1 MASATKLFPPGSDDV
16 IYVVDLSNYVF
27 RAFHA
32 VAPLSSPSGEPT
44 GAVHVVVNM
53 LERMLRERS
62 PHFVAVALDA
72 GRETFRREIFPEYKA
87 HRPPAPDELRSQLAR
102 CEQLVLGYHAAIYK
116 HEGVEADDLI
126 ATIVRRARELSL
138 KVVILAADKDLM
150 QLVGDDV
157 LLWDTMRDRVIGPPE
172 VEERFGVRVDQ
183 LQDLLALMGDTSDNI
198 PGVPSVGPK
207 TAMELLKAYGSLK
220 GIYENLG
227 QISKKGLLQ
236 KLTDFREQAF
246 LSQRLVA
253 LKNDCAIEVTPE
265 ALTFRG
271 RDVDKLRALYTE
283 LGFTR
288 MLGLLNNDALPGQ
301 KAPPSA
307 SPPPSAG
314 PSTAAGAAHRAEMT
328 QIGLPLGGPVA
339 ARPEPQATPPA
350 ATPRAAAAIAITP
363 DYGTLFSVSEIAE
376 FARSL
381 AKEGAAGVEVVTTE
395 DSPTRGALVGFAL
408 ASKSGRA
415 RYVPLAHRFMGVP
428 KQPDVAELKAALEPL
443 FGPSGPELAA
453 HDLKRTDVA
462 LWQAGLR
469 IANYGG
475 DASLA
480 SYLLDPEARHDRVS
494 LAQRE
499 LGLVTGP
506 LADLGKPARGKRV
519 PLDELPVEP
528 VASWAC
534 ENADYALR
542 LAGQL
547 SDKLEQHGLSG
558 LYRDLERPLARQLSD
573 LELQGVL
580 IDTGV
585 LAGLG
590 QECDTEIKRLE
601 LEAQRLAGREFNP
614 NSPRQLETL
623 LFDELGLK
631 PLRRTKTARSTDA
644 ETLEALS
651 DKHELPKII
660 LELRQVSK
668 LKGTYIDALPALQN
682 AKTGRVH
689 SSWEQ
694 AVAATGRL
702 SSTDPNLQNIPIR
715 TELGR
720 RIRAAFVA
728 PPGYQLVSA
737 DYSQIELRVLA
748 HLSQD
753 EVLCDSFRSGQ
764 DVHQRTAMEIFE
776 VKAEELTREMRTRA
790 KAVNFGVIYGQ
801 GDSGLSKVLGIAR
814 AEASNFIAA
823 YFRRYQGVR
832 TFMTA
837 TLERARAGEAVRSLL
852 GRHRLL
858 PNIRSANRAER
869 LAAERIAMN
878 MPIQGTAAD
887 ILKLAMLA
895 LRKPPT
901 PGARMVLSVHDELV
915 FEVPDAEVAEAEQNI
930 KAAMESAYPLS
941 VPLEVSVGHGRDW
954 NSAH

>member
-1 MASATKLFPPGSDDV
+1 VIRPRGMATRLFPPGSSDV
-16 IYVVDLSNYVF
+16 VYVVDLSSYVL
-27 RAFHA
+27 RAYHA
-32 VAPLSSPSGEPT
+32 IAPLSSPSGEPT
-44 GAVHVVVNM
+44 GAVHGMVNM
-53 LERMLRERS
+53 LEKMLRERS
-62 PHFVAVALDA
+62 PQLMAVALDA
-72 GRETFRREIFPEYKA
+72 GRETFRKQIYPEYKA
-87 HRPPAPDELRSQLAR
+87 NRPPAPDDLRSQLQR
-102 CEQLVLGYHAAIYK
+102 CEQIVLGFHAAIYK
-116 HEGVEADDLI
+116 QDGVEADDLI
-126 ATIVRRARELSL
+126 ATVVRRARELKL

-150 QLVGDDV
+150 PLVGDDV
-157 LLWDTMRDRVIGPPE
+157 MLWDTMRDRVFGAPE

-183 LQDLLALMGDTSDNI
+183 VQDLLALMGDTSDNI

-207 TAMELLKAYGSLK
+207 TAMELLKAYGTLG
-220 GIYENLG
+220 GIYENLDK
-227 QISKKGLLQ
+227 IAKKGLLQ
-236 KLTDFREQAF
+236 KLTEHREQAF

-253 LKNDCAIEVTPE
+253 LKDDCPIEVT
-265 ALTFRG
+265 ADTLRYRG
-271 RDVDKLRALYTE
+271 RDVDKLRALYSE

-288 MLGLLNNDALPGQ
+288 MLGLLNTDGLPSPGAEPALVAPAAAVAPGMTQ
-301 KAPPSA
+301 MGLAF
-307 SPPPSAG
+307 
-314 PSTAAGAAHRAEMT
+314 GAAASAA
-328 QIGLPLGGPVA
+328 PKPAPGPPVVTISA
-339 ARPEPQATPPA
+339 
-350 ATPRAAAAIAITP
+350 
-363 DYGTLFSVSEIAE
+363 DYGTALSPQEIAE
-376 FARSL
+376 FAAALQS
-381 AKEGAAGVEVVTTE
+381 EGTFGIEIATTE
-395 DSPTRGALVGFAL
+395 ESPTRGALIGFAL
-408 ASKSGRA
+408 AGKNGRA
-415 RYVPLAHRFMGVP
+415 RYVPLGHRYVGAP
-428 KQPDVAELKAALEPL
+428 NQPTLAEAREALAPL
-443 FGPSGPELAA
+443 FASGGAAVSA
-453 HDLKRTDVA
+453 HDLKRSDVA
-462 LWQAGLR
+462 LAQAGLR
-469 IANYGG
+469 LARYGFDTG
-475 DASLA
+475 LA

-542 LAGQL
+542 LGGQL
-547 SDKLEQHGLSG
+547 GEKLEEHGLSA
-558 LYRDLERPLARQLSD
+558 LYRDLELPLAKQLSD
-573 LELQGVL
+573 LELNGTL
-580 IDTGV
+580 IDEKV
-585 LAGLG
+585 LAELAR
-590 QECDTEIKRLE
+590 ECDSEIKRLE
-601 LEAQRLAGREFNP
+601 QDAQRVAGREFNP
-614 NSPRQLETL
+614 NSPRQLEAL

-631 PLRRTKTARSTDA
+631 SFKRTKTSRSTDA

-668 LKGTYIDALPALQN
+668 LKGTYIDALPLLQN
-682 AKTGRVH
+682 PKTGRVH

-715 TELGR
+715 TALGR

-728 PPGYQLVSA
+728 PPGFQLVSA

-753 EVLCDSFRSGQ
+753 PLLCESFRSGQ

-832 TFMTA
+832 SFMTA

-878 MPIQGTAAD
+878 MPIQGSAAD
-887 ILKLAMLA
+887 ILKLAMLS
-895 LRKPPT
+895 LREPPT

-915 FEVPDAEVAEAEQNI
+915 FEVPDAEVAEAEQKI
-930 KAAMESAYPLS
+930 KAAMESAYELS

>member
-1 MASATKLFPPGSDDV
+1 MASRLFPPGSDDV
-16 IYVVDLSNYVF
+16 IYVVDLSSYVL
-27 RAFHA
+27 RAYHA
-32 VAPLSSPSGEPT
+32 VAPLMSPSGEPT
-44 GAVHVVVNM
+44 GAVHGMVNM
-53 LERMLRERS
+53 LELMLREQTPRLL
-62 PHFVAVALDA
+62 AVALDS
-72 GRETFRREIFPEYKA
+72 GRETFRKQIYPEYKA
-87 HRPPAPDELRSQLAR
+87 NRPPAPDDLRSQLQR
-102 CEQLVLGYHAAIYK
+102 CEQIVNGFHAAIYK
-116 HEGVEADDLI
+116 QDGVEADDLI
-126 ATIVRRARELSL
+126 ATLVRRAREQAL

-150 QLVGDDV
+150 QLVGPDV
-157 LLWDTMRDRVIGPPE
+157 LLWDTMRSRVIGVPE

-207 TAMELLKAYGSLK
+207 TAMELLKAYGSLQ
-220 GIYENLG
+220 GIYDNLDKVA
-227 QISKKGLLQ
+227 KKGLLQ
-236 KLTDFREQAF
+236 KLTEHREQAF

-253 LKNDCAIEVTPE
+253 LKDDCDIVVDREK
-265 ALTFRG
+265 LLYRG
-271 RDVDKLRALYTE
+271 RDVEKLRVVYSE

-288 MLGLLNNDALPGQ
+288 QLGLLTAEPAAPRQ
-301 KAPPSA
+301 SAPPA
-307 SPPPSAG
+307 AEPSPG
-314 PSTAAGAAHRAEMT
+314 MT
-328 QIGLPLGGPVA
+328 QMGLPLSAPV
-339 ARPEPQATPPA
+339 PA
-350 ATPRAAAAIAITP
+350 APRAAPTIAA
-363 DYGTLFSVSEIAE
+363 DYGTLFSAAEVAE
-376 FARSL
+376 FAASL
-381 AKEGAAGVEVVTTE
+381 LREGEFGLEVATTE
-395 DSPTRGALVGFAL
+395 ESPTRSALIGVAL
-408 ASKSGRA
+408 AGKNGRA
-415 RYVPLAHRFMGVP
+415 RYVPVGHRLMGVP
-428 KQPDVAELKAALEPL
+428 KQLTVAELREALGPL
-443 FGPSGPELAA
+443 LAPDGALASA
-453 HDLKRTDVA
+453 HDLKRSDISLSKV
-462 LWQAGLR
+462 GLR
-469 IANYGG
+469 VGRYGS
-475 DASLA
+475 DSALA
-480 SYLLDPEARHDRVS
+480 SYLLDPEVRHDRVS

-499 LGLVTGP
+499 LGLVTGTLEE
-506 LADLGKPARGKRV
+506 LAKPARGKRI

-534 ENADYALR
+534 ESADYSLR
-542 LAGQL
+542 LSPRLAE
-547 SDKLEQHGLSG
+547 KLEGHGLG
-558 LYRDLERPLARQLSD
+558 PLYRDVELPLARQLSD
-573 LELQGVL
+573 LELSGVL
-580 IDTGV
+580 VDKQV
-585 LAGLG
+585 LAALG
-590 QECDTEIKRLE
+590 KECDAEIARLE
-601 LEAQRLAGREFNP
+601 QEAQRIAGREFNP
-614 NSPRQLETL
+614 NSPRQLESL

-631 PLRRTKTARSTDA
+631 PLRRTKTSRSTDA

-651 DKHELPKII
+651 DKHELPRVI

-668 LKGTYIDALPALQN
+668 LKGTYIDALPALLD

-728 PPGYQLVSA
+728 APGHQLVSA

-753 EVLCDSFRSGQ
+753 PVLCESFRTRE

-801 GDSGLSKVLGIAR
+801 GDSGLSKVLGIPR

-832 TFMTA
+832 TFMSA

-878 MPIQGTAAD
+878 MPIQGSAAD
-887 ILKLAMLA
+887 ILKLAMLK
-895 LRKPPT
+895 LREPPT

-915 FEVPDAEVAEAEQNI
+915 FEVPDAEVAEAEANI
-930 KAAMESAYPLS
+930 KAAMESAYELT

>member
-1 MASATKLFPPGSDDV
+1 MATRLFPPGSDDV
-16 IYVVDLSNYVF
+16 IYVVDLSSYVL
-27 RAFHA
+27 RAYHA

-44 GAVHVVVNM
+44 GAIHGMVNM
-53 LERMLRERS
+53 LELMLRERS
-62 PHFVAVALDA
+62 PRLMAVALDA
-72 GRETFRREIFPEYKA
+72 GRETFRKQIYSEYKA
-87 HRPPAPDELRSQLAR
+87 NRPPAPDDLRSQLQR
-102 CEQLVLGYHAAIYK
+102 CEQIINGFHAAIYK
-116 HEGVEADDLI
+116 QEGVEADDLI
-126 ATIVRRARELSL
+126 ATVVRRARELGL

-157 LLWDTMRDRVIGPPE
+157 LLWDTMRSRVIGPPE

-207 TAMELLKAYGSLK
+207 TAMELLKAHSTLG
-220 GIYENLG
+220 GIYENLS

-236 KLTDFREQAF
+236 KLTDHREQAF

-253 LKNDCAIEVTPE
+253 LKDDCPIEVTRE
-265 ALTFRG
+265 RLLYRG
-271 RDVDKLRALYTE
+271 RDVDKLRALYGE

-288 MLGLLNNDALPGQ
+288 MLGLLNTDGLP
-301 KAPPSA
+301 APGAAPM
-307 SPPPSAG
+307 PPT
-314 PSTAAGAAHRAEMT
+314 TAAERAGMT
-328 QIGLPLGGPVA
+328 QMGLPLGGAV
-339 ARPEPQATPPA
+339 ATPKP
-350 ATPRAAAAIAITP
+350 AAAAARASISA
-363 DYGTLFSVSEIAE
+363 DYGTAVTPQEIAE
-376 FARSL
+376 L
-381 AKEGAAGVEVVTTE
+381 ATTLRREGEVGLEVALTE
-395 DSPTRGALVGFAL
+395 ESPTRGALIGFAL
-408 ASKSGRA
+408 SGKNGRA
-415 RYVPLAHRFMGVP
+415 RYVPLAHRYVGAP
-428 KQPDVAELKAALEPL
+428 KQPSSREVREALAPL
-443 FGPSGPELAA
+443 FATDGATLSA
-453 HDLKRTDVA
+453 HDLKRSDVA
-462 LWQAGLR
+462 LAQAGLR
-469 IANYGG
+469 LGRYGS

-506 LADLGKPARGKRV
+506 LSDLGKPARGKRV

-542 LAGQL
+542 LGAEL
-547 SDKLEQHGLSG
+547 ADKLDAQGLTA
-558 LYRDLERPLARQLSD
+558 LYRDLELPLAQQLSG
-573 LELQGVL
+573 LELNGIL
-580 IDTGV
+580 IDEKV
-585 LAGLG
+585 LGELG
-590 QECDTEIKRLE
+590 RECDAEIKRLE
-601 LEAQRLAGREFNP
+601 QEAQRVAGREFNP

-631 PLRRTKTARSTDA
+631 PQRRTKTSRSTDA
-644 ETLEALS
+644 DTLEALS

-682 AKTGRVH
+682 PKTGRVH

-728 PPGYQLVSA
+728 PPGFQLVSA

-753 EVLCDSFRSGQ
+753 PLLCESFRSGQ

-776 VKAEELTREMRTRA
+776 VKAEALTREMRTRA

-832 TFMTA
+832 AFMTA

-878 MPIQGTAAD
+878 MPIQGSAAD

-895 LRKPPT
+895 LQTPPT

-915 FEVPDAEVAEAEQNI
+915 FEVPDAEVEAAEAKI
-930 KAAMESAYPLS
+930 KAAMESAYALS

>member
-1 MASATKLFPPGSDDV
+1 
-16 IYVVDLSNYVF
+16 
-27 RAFHA
+27 
-32 VAPLSSPSGEPT
+32 
-44 GAVHVVVNM
+44 
-53 LERMLRERS
+53 
-62 PHFVAVALDA
+62 
-72 GRETFRREIFPEYKA
+72 
-87 HRPPAPDELRSQLAR
+87 
-102 CEQLVLGYHAAIYK
+102 
-116 HEGVEADDLI
+116 
-126 ATIVRRARELSL
+126 
-138 KVVILAADKDLM
+138 
-150 QLVGDDV
+150 
-157 LLWDTMRDRVIGPPE
+157 
-172 VEERFGVRVDQ
+172 
-183 LQDLLALMGDTSDNI
+183 
-198 PGVPSVGPK
+198 
-207 TAMELLKAYGSLK
+207 
-220 GIYENLG
+220 
-227 QISKKGLLQ
+227 
-236 KLTDFREQAF
+236 
-246 LSQRLVA
+246 
-253 LKNDCAIEVTPE
+253 
-265 ALTFRG
+265 
-271 RDVDKLRALYTE
+271 
-283 LGFTR
+283 
-288 MLGLLNNDALPGQ
+288 
-301 KAPPSA
+301 
-307 SPPPSAG
+307 
-314 PSTAAGAAHRAEMT
+314 
-328 QIGLPLGGPVA
+328 
-339 ARPEPQATPPA
+339 
-350 ATPRAAAAIAITP
+350 
-363 DYGTLFSVSEIAE
+363 
-376 FARSL
+376 
-381 AKEGAAGVEVVTTE
+381 
-395 DSPTRGALVGFAL
+395 
-408 ASKSGRA
+408 
-415 RYVPLAHRFMGVP
+415 
-428 KQPDVAELKAALEPL
+428 
-443 FGPSGPELAA
+443 
-453 HDLKRTDVA
+453 LKRTDVA

-469 IANYGG
+469 LGQYGF

-499 LGLVTGP
+499 LGLVTGT

-519 PLDELPVEP
+519 PLDELPIEP

-542 LAGQL
+542 LGAQL
-547 SDKLEQHGLSG
+547 SDKLEAHGLAG
-558 LYRDLERPLARQLSD
+558 LYRDVELPLAKQLSS
-573 LELQGVL
+573 LELQGIL
-580 IDTGV
+580 IDTQV
-585 LAGLG
+585 LEGLG
-590 QECDTEIKRLE
+590 RECDAEIKRLE
-601 LEAQRLAGREFNP
+601 QDAQRLAGREFNP

-631 PLRRTKTARSTDA
+631 PLRRTKTSRSTDA
-644 ETLEALS
+644 ETLESLS
-651 DKHELPKII
+651 DKHELPKVI

-753 EVLCDSFRSGQ
+753 EVLCESFRTGE
-764 DVHQRTAMEIFE
+764 DVHERTAMEIFE
-776 VKAEELTREMRTRA
+776 VKAEDVTREMRTRA

-878 MPIQGTAAD
+878 MPIQGSAAD

-895 LRKPPT
+895 LREPPT

-915 FEVPDAEVAEAEQNI
+915 FEVPEAEVAEAERKI
-930 KAAMESAYPLS
+930 KAAMESAYALS

>member
-1 MASATKLFPPGSDDV
+1 MATRLFPPGSEDV
-16 IYVVDLSNYVF
+16 IYVVDLSSYVL
-27 RAFHA
+27 RAYHA

-44 GAVHVVVNM
+44 GAVHGMVNM

-62 PHFVAVALDA
+62 PRLMAVALDA
-72 GRETFRREIFPEYKA
+72 GRDTFRREIYPEYKA
-87 HRPPAPDELRSQLAR
+87 HRPPSPDDLRSQLQR
-102 CEQLVLGYHAAIYK
+102 CEQIVLGYHAAIYK
-116 HEGVEADDLI
+116 QEGVEADDLI
-126 ATIVRRARELSL
+126 ATVVRRARELKL

-157 LLWDTMRDRVIGPPE
+157 MLWDTMRDRVIGPPE

-183 LQDLLALMGDTSDNI
+183 LHDLLALMGDTSDNI

-207 TAMELLKAYGSLK
+207 TAMELLKAYGTLQ

-227 QISKKGLLQ
+227 QVTKKGLL
-236 KLTDFREQAF
+236 KNLTEFREQAF

-253 LKNDCAIEVTPE
+253 LKDDCPIDVSRE

-271 RDVDKLRALYTE
+271 RDVEKLRALYSE

-288 MLGLLNNDALPGQ
+288 MLTLLANDSLPG
-301 KAPPSA
+301 PSPSA
-307 SPPPSAG
+307 SVIPASGSAG
-314 PSTAAGAAHRAEMT
+314 TAQRLEMT
-328 QIGLPLGGPVA
+328 QIGLPLGGPVD
-339 ARPEPQATPPA
+339 ARAPA
-350 ATPRAAAAIAITP
+350 PLAQSPASRALIDITA
-363 DYGTLFSVSEIAE
+363 DYGTLFSVAEIAE
-376 FARSL
+376 FAARL
-381 AKEGAAGVEVVTTE
+381 AQEGVAGVEVVTTE

-415 RYVPLAHRFMGVP
+415 RYIPLGHRFMGVP
-428 KQPDVAELKAALEPL
+428 KQPLAIELEAALEPL
-443 FGPSGPELAA
+443 FGANGPPLAA
-453 HDLKRTDVA
+453 HDLKRTEVA

-469 IANYGG
+469 LAHYGS

-499 LGLVTGP
+499 LGLVTGT
-506 LADLGKPARGKRV
+506 LADLAKPARGKRV
-519 PLDELPVEP
+519 PLDELPIEP

-542 LAGQL
+542 LATQL
-547 SDKLEQHGLSG
+547 ADKLEGHGLSG
-558 LYRDLERPLARQLSD
+558 LYRDVELPLAKQLSS
-573 LELQGVL
+573 LELQGIL

-585 LAGLG
+585 LEGLG
-590 QECDTEIKRLE
+590 RECDDEIKRLE
-601 LEAQRLAGREFNP
+601 QDAQRLAGREFNP

-631 PLRRTKTARSTDA
+631 PLRRTKTSRSTDA

-651 DKHELPKII
+651 DKHELPKVI

-682 AKTGRVH
+682 RKTGRVH

-801 GDSGLSKVLGIAR
+801 GDSGLSKVLGIPR

-895 LRKPPT
+895 LRQPPS

-915 FEVPDAEVAEAEQNI
+915 FEVPDAEVPEASQKI
-930 KAAMESAYPLS
+930 KTAMESAYALS

>member
-1 MASATKLFPPGSDDV
+1 MGATRLFPPGSEDV
-16 IYVVDLSNYVF
+16 IYVVDLSSYVL
-27 RAFHA
+27 RAYHA
-32 VAPLSSPSGEPT
+32 IAPLSSPSGEPT
-44 GAVHVVVNM
+44 GAVHGMVNM

-62 PHFVAVALDA
+62 PRMMAVALDA
-72 GRETFRREIFPEYKA
+72 GRETFRREIYPEYKA
-87 HRPPAPDELRSQLAR
+87 HRPPAPDDLRSQLQR
-102 CEQLVLGYHAAIYK
+102 CEQIVLGYHAAIYK
-116 HEGVEADDLI
+116 QEGVEADDLI
-126 ATIVRRARELSL
+126 ATVVRRARELSL

-157 LLWDTMRDRVIGPPE
+157 VLWDTMRDRVIGPPE

-207 TAMELLKAYGSLK
+207 TAMELLKAHGTLK

-236 KLTDFREQAF
+236 KLTENREQAF
-246 LSQRLVA
+246 LSQRLVQ
-253 LKNDCAIEVTPE
+253 LKDDCPIEVTRE
-265 ALTFRG
+265 ALAFRG
-271 RDVDKLRALYTE
+271 RDVDKLRALYGE

-288 MLGLLNNDALPGQ
+288 MLGLLNTDALPGQ
-301 KAPPSA
+301 HPLPSVNAPSSA
-307 SPPPSAG
+307 SAG
-314 PSTAAGAAHRAEMT
+314 GAQRAEMT
-328 QIGLPLGGPVA
+328 QIGLPLGGGAVAAPRAPAPVA
-339 ARPEPQATPPA
+339 TATVS
-350 ATPRAAAAIAITP
+350 ITA
-363 DYGTLFSVSEIAE
+363 DYGALFSVQEIAE
-376 FARSL
+376 FAGSL
-381 AKEGAAGVEVVTTE
+381 VKEGAAGVEVVTTE

-408 ASKSGRA
+408 AGKHGRA

-428 KQPDVAELKAALEPL
+428 KQPAAAELKAALESL
-443 FGPSGPELAA
+443 FGATGPELAA

-469 IANYGG
+469 LANYGS

-499 LGLVTGP
+499 LGLVTGT
-506 LADLGKPARGKRV
+506 LADLAKPARGKRV

-542 LAGQL
+542 LGGL
-547 SDKLEQHGLSG
+547 LTEKLEQHGLSG
-558 LYRDLERPLARQLSD
+558 LYRDVELPLAKQLSG
-573 LELQGVL
+573 LELQGIL
-580 IDTGV
+580 IDTAV

-590 QECDTEIKRLE
+590 SECDSEIKRLE

-631 PLRRTKTARSTDA
+631 PLRRTKTSRSTDA
-644 ETLEALS
+644 DTLEALS

-801 GDSGLSKVLGIAR
+801 GDSGLAKVLGIPR

-837 TLERARAGEAVRSLL
+837 TLERARAGEAVRSML

-887 ILKLAMLA
+887 ILKLAMLS
-895 LRKPPT
+895 LREPPT

-915 FEVPDAEVAEAEQNI
+915 FEVPDAEVAEAEQKI
-930 KAAMESAYPLS
+930 KAAMESAYALS

>member
-1 MASATKLFPPGSDDV
+1 MATRLFPPGSDDV
-16 IYVVDLSNYVF
+16 IYVVDLSSYVL
-27 RAFHA
+27 RAYHA
-32 VAPLSSPSGEPT
+32 VAPLTSPSGEPT
-44 GAVHVVVNM
+44 GAVHGMVNM

-62 PHFVAVALDA
+62 PRLMAVALDA
-72 GRETFRREIFPEYKA
+72 GRETFRRQIYPEYKA
-87 HRPPAPDELRSQLAR
+87 NRPPSPDDLRSQLQR
-102 CEQLVLGYHAAIYK
+102 CEQIVLGFHAAIYK
-116 HEGVEADDLI
+116 QEGVEADDLI
-126 ATIVRRARELSL
+126 ATVVRRARELKL

-157 LLWDTMRDRVIGPPE
+157 MLWDTMRDRVIGPPE

-183 LQDLLALMGDTSDNI
+183 LHDLLALMGDNSDNI

-207 TAMELLKAYGSLK
+207 TAMDLLKAYGTLN

-227 QISKKGLLQ
+227 QITKKGLL
-236 KLTDFREQAF
+236 KNLTEFKEQAF
-246 LSQRLVA
+246 LSHRLVA
-253 LKNDCAIEVTPE
+253 LKDDCPIEVSRE
-265 ALTFRG
+265 ALTYRG
-271 RDVDKLRALYTE
+271 RDVEKLRALYTE

-288 MLGLLNNDALPGQ
+288 MLGLLNTDSLP
-301 KAPPSA
+301 
-307 SPPPSAG
+307 SPNAG
-314 PSTAAGAAHRAEMT
+314 PSPNAASTQHAEMT

-339 ARPEPQATPPA
+339 ARSEL
-350 ATPRAAAAIAITP
+350 RAASGQSESETSNAPSPITIAA
-363 DYGTLFSVSEIAE
+363 DYGALFSVQEIGE
-376 FARSL
+376 FAAALKS
-381 AKEGAAGVEVVTTE
+381 EGAAGIEVVTTE
-395 DSPTRGALVGFAL
+395 ESPTRGALVGFAL
-408 ASKSGRA
+408 AGKSGRA
-415 RYVPLAHRFMGVP
+415 RYVPLGHRFMGVP
-428 KQPDVAELKAALEPL
+428 KQPAAAELKAVFAPL
-443 FGPSGPELAA
+443 FGAEGAQLSA

-469 IANYGG
+469 FQRYGF

-519 PLDELPVEP
+519 PLDELPIEP

-542 LAGQL
+542 LSGQL
-547 SDKLEQHGLSG
+547 AEKLEGHGLGG
-558 LYRDLERPLARQLSD
+558 LYRDLELPLAKELSD
-573 LELQGVL
+573 LELNGIL
-580 IDTGV
+580 IDTAV

-590 QECDTEIKRLE
+590 SECDAEIKRLE
-601 LEAQRLAGREFNP
+601 TEAQRLAGREFNP

-631 PLRRTKTARSTDA
+631 PLRRTKTSRSTDA
-644 ETLEALS
+644 ETLESLS

-660 LELRQVSK
+660 LELRQVAK

-682 AKTGRVH
+682 AKSGRVH

-801 GDSGLSKVLGIAR
+801 GDSGLSKVLGIPR

-823 YFRRYQGVR
+823 YFRRYAGVR

-858 PNIRSANRAER
+858 PSIRSANRAER

-895 LRKPPT
+895 LREPPT

-915 FEVPDAEVAEAEQNI
+915 FEVPDAEVADAEVKI
-930 KAAMESAYPLS
+930 KAAMEGAYALS

>member
-1 MASATKLFPPGSDDV
+1 MATRLFPPGADDV
-16 IYVVDLSNYVF
+16 IYVVDLSSYVL
-27 RAFHA
+27 RAYHA

-44 GAVHVVVNM
+44 GAVHGMVNM
-53 LERMLRERS
+53 FELMLREQR
-62 PHFVAVALDA
+62 PRLLAVALDA
-72 GRETFRREIFPEYKA
+72 GRETFRREIFPDYKA
-87 HRPPAPDELRSQLAR
+87 NRPPAPDDLRSQLQR
-102 CEQLVLGYHAAIYK
+102 CEQIVNGFHAAIYK
-116 HEGVEADDLI
+116 QEGVEADDLI
-126 ATIVRRARELSL
+126 ATVVRRAREQKLR
-138 KVVILAADKDLM
+138 VVILAADKDLM

-157 LLWDTMRDRVIGPPE
+157 MLWDTMRSRVIGPPE

-183 LQDLLALMGDTSDNI
+183 LHDLLALMGDTSDNI

-207 TAMELLKAYGSLK
+207 TAMELLKAYGTLQ
-220 GIYENLG
+220 GIYDNLDK
-227 QISKKGLLQ
+227 IAKKGLLQ
-236 KLTDFREQAF
+236 KLTEHRDQAF

-253 LKNDCAIEVTPE
+253 LKDDCDIEVNLE
-265 ALTFRG
+265 RLSYRG
-271 RDVDKLRALYTE
+271 RDVDKLRLVYSE

-288 MLGLLNNDALPGQ
+288 QLGLLSIEANAA
-301 KAPPSA
+301 APSVAP
-307 SPPPSAG
+307 
-314 PSTAAGAAHRAEMT
+314 AAGGADASRAEMT
-328 QIGLPLGGPVA
+328 QMGLPLSAPLPPRVEA
-339 ARPEPQATPPA
+339 AAPA
-350 ATPRAAAAIAITP
+350 AVTISA
-363 DYGTLFSVSEIAE
+363 DYGTLFSVQEIAE
-376 FARSL
+376 FAATLKS
-381 AKEGAAGVEVVTTE
+381 EGEVGLEVALTE
-395 DSPTRGALVGFAL
+395 DSPTRGALIGFAL
-408 ASKSGRA
+408 AGKNGRA
-415 RYVPLAHRFMGVP
+415 RYVPLGHRFMGVP
-428 KQPDVAELKAALEPL
+428 KQPAAAELADALAPLLRPDGAAL
-443 FGPSGPELAA
+443 SA

-462 LWQAGLR
+462 LAQAGLR
-469 IANYGG
+469 LGRYGF

-480 SYLLDPEARHDRVS
+480 SYLIDPEARHDRVS

-506 LADLGKPARGKRV
+506 LADLGKPSRGKRI
-519 PLDELPVEP
+519 PLDELPIEP

-542 LAGQL
+542 LAARL
-547 SDKLEQHGLSG
+547 TEKLDGHGLSA
-558 LYRDLERPLARQLSD
+558 LYRDLELPLAQQLST
-573 LELQGVL
+573 LELNGIR
-580 IDTGV
+580 IDTAV
-585 LAGLG
+585 LAELER
-590 QECDTEIKRLE
+590 ECNAEIVRLE
-601 LEAQRLAGREFNP
+601 QEAHRIVGREFNA

-631 PLRRTKTARSTDA
+631 PLRRTKTSRSTDA

-651 DKHELPKII
+651 DKHELPRII

-682 AKTGRVH
+682 PKTGRIH

-728 PPGYQLVSA
+728 SPGHQLVSA

-753 EVLCDSFRSGQ
+753 EVLCNSFRTGE

-776 VKAEELTREMRTRA
+776 VKAEALTREMRTRA

-801 GDSGLSKVLGIAR
+801 GDSGLSKVLGIPR

-878 MPIQGTAAD
+878 MPIQGSAAD

-895 LRKPPT
+895 LREPPT

-915 FEVPDAEVAEAEQNI
+915 FEVPDAEVEAAEAKI
-930 KAAMESAYPLS
+930 KSAMESAYALS
-941 VPLEVSVGHGRDW
+941 VPLEVSVGHGSDW